1 MRLITQNRTV
11 VARIIF
17 DSFFEPRVRRVRGG
31 SAGPARQF
39 ILRDEEYDIHIK
51 ISGDE
56 KCTQIRGQ
64 LLPRS
69 GKEFAQPAQCHL
81 LCNGARLQSTTTN
94 ETGEFHFDE
103 IPAGDLNLQV
113 DLPGLTI
120 VGSLNPDA
128 GAENERRN
136 VQ

>member
-1 MRLITQNRTV
+1 MHLTKQNRTV
-11 VARIIF
+11 VARIMF
-17 DSFFEPRVRRVRGG
+17 DSFFEQGIRRVRGG
-31 SAGPARQF
+31 AAGPARQF

-56 KCTQIRGQ
+56 KCTRIRGQ

-69 GKEFAQPAQCHL
+69 GKQFAQPAQCHL
-81 LCNGARLQSTTTN
+81 LRNGARLQSTTTN

-103 IPAGDLNLQV
+103 IPPGDLNLQV

-128 GAENERRN
+128 WAG
-136 VQ
+136 